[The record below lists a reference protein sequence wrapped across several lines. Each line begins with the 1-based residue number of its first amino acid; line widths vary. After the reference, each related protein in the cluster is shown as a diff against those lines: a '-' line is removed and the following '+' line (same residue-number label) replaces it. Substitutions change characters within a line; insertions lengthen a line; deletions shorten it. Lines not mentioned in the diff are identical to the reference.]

1 VRSVVYVLGGDVVGK
16 DTGAFWAGGSRGF
29 LQPRSVSLNDAV
41 YVLKEMESTYTDDGN
56 VLNMV
61 LEARGMSIGILLAHF
76 GRTIRS
82 WKC

>member
-1 VRSVVYVLGGDVVGK
+1 
-16 DTGAFWAGGSRGF
+16 
-29 LQPRSVSLNDAV
+29 VSLNDAV

-61 LEARGMSIGILLAHF
+61 LEARGLSIGILLAHF
-76 GRTIRS
+76 ERTIRN